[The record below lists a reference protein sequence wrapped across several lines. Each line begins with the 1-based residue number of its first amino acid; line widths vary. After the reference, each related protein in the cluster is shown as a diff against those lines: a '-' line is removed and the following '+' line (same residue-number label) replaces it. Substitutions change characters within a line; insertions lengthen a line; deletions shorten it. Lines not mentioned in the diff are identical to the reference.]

1 MAEMSKGE
9 QLYNAIVNGNIQTM
23 DNILK
28 KGSVDVNWQNPTD
41 GITPLIMAAIRAKIN
56 VVFQL
61 LLNGANVNMVDNK
74 NRTALYYATFGGS
87 SDIIEI
93 LIDFG
98 ADINIAEKVT
108 SYGTDYTQTP
118 LDIAKQQLEV
128 SKTHENEQ
136 MKLKWTNIINIL
148 TKKKPNLSFHFW
160 VMCDDGVNL
169 EILQK
174 MLNIKDASGNRL
186 VDINWTNASSE
197 GGLTPLHMAAINGN
211 VNLVKFLLEQGA
223 NPLTKDYRMQEIP
236 IDFVVELMKHDNID
250 KTKMEHLT
258 EIRQLLEE
266 AEMKS
271 SDKDNP
277 AGGKRTKKTKAR
289 KFKGKGKLRKTR
301 KPTKKSRK
309 SYKRR

>member
-271 SDKDNP
+271 SDKT

-289 KFKGKGKLRKTR
+289 KGKGKLRKTR

>member
-1 MAEMSKGE
+1 MAEMSEGK

-108 SYGTDYTQTP
+108 SYGKDYTLTP
-118 LDIAKQQLEV
+118 LAFANLELEN
-128 SKTHENEQ
+128 STFNENEQ

-186 VDINWTNASSE
+186 VDINWTNAGSEGE

-211 VNLVKFLLEQGA
+211 VKLVKFLLEQGA

-236 IDFVVELMKHDNID
+236 IDFVVELMKNDNID
-250 KTKMEHLT
+250 KTKKERLI
-258 EIRQLLEE
+258 EIKELLENV
-266 AEMKS
+266 EMKS
-271 SDKDNP
+271 SDNP

-289 KFKGKGKLRKTR
+289 KFKGKGKLKKTR

>member
-118 LDIAKQQLEV
+118 LDIAKQQLEN
-128 SKTHENEQ
+128 SIGGENER
-136 MKLKWTNIINIL
+136 MISRWKNIINIL
-148 TKKKPNLSFHFW
+148 ENKKPNLSFHFW
-160 VMCDDGVNL
+160 VMCQDGVNL

-271 SDKDNP
+271 SDHT

-289 KFKGKGKLRKTR
+289 KGKGKLRKTK